1 MRISDWSSDVCSS
14 DLTADVVGTW
24 AGLRPLVKA
33 AATGRTADLSRRHS
47 VVVRDSGVVTVTGG
61 KLTTYREMAQDTVDA
76 VVEHLGDLPRTARRC
91 RTAKLPLRGAGRQ
104 RSSTP
109 SDADPLTIHLA
120 DRYGDEA
127 RRSDE
132 HTSELQ

>member
-1 MRISDWSSDVCSS
+1 TDYDGPVDDPQCTPEDVDYLLSAINLS
-14 DLTADVVGTW
+14 VREPLTTADVVGTW

-33 AATGRTADLSRRHS
+33 ATTGRTADLSRRHS

-91 RTAKLPLRGAGRQ
+91 RTARLPLRGAGPQ
-104 RSSTP
+104 SSA
-109 SDADPLTIHLA
+109 SD
-120 DRYGDEA
+120 
-127 RRSDE
+127 
-132 HTSELQ
+132 

>member
-1 MRISDWSSDVCSS
+1 MLFFSRRRRHTSC
-14 DLTADVVGTW
+14 A
-24 AGLRPLVKA
+24 LV
-33 AATGRTADLSRRHS
+33 TGVQTCALPICRHS

-120 DRYGDEA
+120 DRSGDEA
-127 RRSDE
+127 RVLHAMIEADPSRSEE
-132 HTSELQ
+132 HTSEI